1 MRPTEDDNVIHD
13 PANNEGPS
21 SVCATAA
28 CVFEADDVTVFAE
41 KSEKENRFHIVAY
54 TGGVIKNHYWWGNLV
69 FDLKGIKFASKK
81 TPVLSEHVRTDRV
94 GFSTE
99 QNVGDK
105 VELDGQFLDNP
116 MAQELRGDMQKGFPM
131 QASVFLP
138 PDVVEYVKEGTSVKV
153 NGRVLKGPGT
163 IFRSGIIKEVS
174 MVTLGNDEKSKA
186 KAFKDDEDSK
196 VHFSSIEKEHVM
208 NEVNYPSLT
217 AVLFAEKYPDLHKEL
232 LQAATADADAK
243 AVNRFKKIVEVCG
256 DDHKLAAS
264 LFTDGKSHDE
274 ALAAKN
280 KSLTEEMTKMKA
292 DAETQQTA
300 TGTSAAET
308 EFSDEQQEH
317 ESGETADADADGKP
331 KTWEMAVAKT
341 LREEFSAKPERSG
354 QKMTQ
359 AEAIRFCVGKYPDLH
374 EKMKEAN
381 TRKT

>member
-1 MRPTEDDNVIHD
+1 MRPTDNENLIHD

-21 SVCATAA
+21 SICATSA

-54 TGGVIKNHYWWGNLV
+54 TGGIIRNHYWWGNLA
-69 FDLKGIKFASKK
+69 FDLKGIKFAAKK
-81 TPVLSEHVRTDRV
+81 TPVLSEHIRTDRV

-99 QNVGDK
+99 QSISEK

-153 NGRVLKGPGT
+153 NGRLLKGPGT
-163 IFRSGIIKEVS
+163 IFRSGVIKEVS

-208 NEVNYPSLT
+208 NEVNYPNLT
-217 AVLFAEKYPDLHKEL
+217 AELFASKYPELHKEL
-232 LQAATADADAK
+232 LQAATADADAR
-243 AVNRFKKIVEVCG
+243 AVNRFRKIAEVCG

-264 LFTDGKSHDE
+264 LFTEGKSHDE

-280 KSLTEEMTKMKA
+280 KSLTEEMAKMKA
-292 DAETQQTA
+292 DAKTQSTP
-300 TGTSAAET
+300 TGTTPAEQ
-308 EFSDEQQEH
+308 EFSDEQQQH
-317 ESGETADADADGKP
+317 ERGETADTDADGKP
-331 KTWEMAVAKT
+331 KTWEMAIKKT
-341 LREEFSAKPERSG
+341 MKEETSEKTG
-354 QKMTQ
+354 VLMTKV
-359 AEAIRFCVGKYPDLH
+359 EAIRFCAGKYPELH
-374 EKMKEAN
+374 QKLKEENILN
-381 TRKT
+381 TD